1 MFKINKNKVLLSSF
15 FALICS
21 SYVFAS
27 NTSEKLAFNIKVAKP
42 TFVLPQFSGPYRERE
57 ASIAPDEYESA
68 EKLRALLENENQY
81 EALKVLE
88 SFYDIELSP
97 AMLTLKAQIY
107 FSMQKYDKAEALYL
121 KVLARKPQLVRVH
134 RDLGQLYLLQ
144 EKPKKAQKHFS
155 KALSLG
161 SNEAIVHGQL
171 AYLNL
176 TLNSPFSAISEYQ
189 QAMALQPNE
198 IQWQQGLFSAL
209 SQAKMYPTAH
219 ALLAEMLVKNPNE
232 IDLWLNKAVLSLNQN
247 NNKEALISLEMAI
260 LLGDKDDGNLKTAAQ
275 LHLQLQSYDRAFEL
289 ISRHVEKN
297 SLNTHTLNEYLTWLD
312 QVEMWQEASDLLKEI
327 EPKIKGLNAKE
338 QSMLFVQTANINSKR
353 RKFNIAEDYYKKA
366 LDSDPSNGDA
376 LLKYALFSSDKK
388 AHIQAELL
396 YIRAESI
403 PEFEKQAL
411 LGKAQLYLNMQN
423 HAGALVQLQKAYSRY
438 PELAA
443 LSEQIKVIQ
452 NIIRLKNKNQA

>member
-1 MFKINKNKVLLSSF
+1 MFNINKNRVLFTSV
-15 FALICS
+15 FALVYS
-21 SYVFAS
+21 SYVFSS
-27 NTSEKLAFNIKVAKP
+27 NTSENLAFNIKVGKP

-57 ASIAPDEYESA
+57 ASIAPAEYERA
-68 EKLRALLENENQY
+68 ERLRSLLENDNQSEVLKEL
-81 EALKVLE
+81 EA
-88 SFYDIELSP
+88 FYDIELSP

-107 FSMQKYDKAEALYL
+107 FSMQKYDKAEVLYL
-121 KVLARKPQLVRVH
+121 KVLKRKPQLVRVH
-134 RDLGQLYLLQ
+134 RDLGQLYLLKD
-144 EKPKKAQKHFS
+144 KPKKAQKHFS

-209 SQAKMYPTAH
+209 SQAKMYTTAH
-219 ALLAEMLVKNPNE
+219 ALLAEMLVKNPNK

-260 LLGDKDDGNLKTAAQ
+260 LLGDKDEGNLKTAAQ

-289 ISRHVEKN
+289 ISRHIDQN

-312 QVEMWQEASDLLKEI
+312 QVEMWQEASDLLKKI
-327 EPKIKGLNAKE
+327 EPKIKGLSAKE
-338 QSMLFVQTANINSKR
+338 QSMLFVQTANINSNRNKL
-353 RKFNIAEDYYKKA
+353 NIAEDYYKRA

-376 LLKYALFSSDKK
+376 LLKYALFLSEKK

-423 HAGALVQLQKAYSRY
+423 HASALVQLQKAYSRY

-443 LSEQIKVIQ
+443 LSEQINVIK

>member
-1 MFKINKNKVLLSSF
+1 MFKNKKVLLSSVLAF
-15 FALICS
+15 VCSNMAL
-21 SYVFAS
+21 AS
-27 NTSEKLAFNIKVAKP
+27 NVSDDLAFNIKVSKP

-57 ASIAPDEYESA
+57 ASIAPDEYENA
-68 EKLRALLENENQY
+68 ERLRSLLENDNQ
-81 EALKVLE
+81 AQVLKELE
-88 SFYDIELSP
+88 TFYDIELSP

-107 FSMQKYDKAEALYL
+107 FSMQKYQKAESLYL

-144 EKPKKAQKHFS
+144 DEPKKAQKHFS

-189 QAMALQPNE
+189 QAMALEPNE
-198 IQWQQGLFSAL
+198 LQWQQGLFTAL
-209 SQAKMYPTAH
+209 SQAKIYPTAQ
-219 ALLAEMLVKNPNE
+219 ALLEEMLIKNPNE

-247 NNKEALISLEMAI
+247 KSKEALISLEMAI
-260 LLGDKDDGNLKTAAQ
+260 LLGDKDDSNLKTAAQ

-289 ISRHVEKN
+289 ISKHVNQKD
-297 SLNTHTLNEYLTWLD
+297 LNTTTLNEYLTWLD
-312 QVEMWQEASDLLKEI
+312 QVEMWQEASQLLKKI
-327 EPKIKGLNAKE
+327 EPKVKDLPEKE
-338 QSMLFVQTANINSKR
+338 QSVLFVQTANINNKR
-353 RKFNIAEDYYKKA
+353 KQLSVAERYYKKA
-366 LDSDPSNGDA
+366 LDADPTNGDA
-376 LLKYALFSSDKK
+376 LLSYALFSSDKK

-396 YIRAESI
+396 YIRAEAI

-423 HAGALVQLQKAYSRY
+423 HEAALVQLQKAYAKYSDMAV
-438 PELAA
+438 LND
-443 LSEQIKVIQ
+443 QIKVIK